1 MKKYILLSSLLFLL
15 SSFAAVD
22 TDSDG
27 VSDEKDVCPR
37 VYSRSENGCPT
48 LTKAVAISDVNACYK
63 KQVNKN
69 MIIRIQPICDATTKI
84 CPTLSGV
91 SGIQTCDPIFPVIL
105 KDGKPFVRGSI
116 FIVGY

>member
-1 MKKYILLSSLLFLL
+1 MKKIIVLSSLLFLL
-15 SSFAAVD
+15 SSFAATD

-48 LTKAVAISDVNACYK
+48 LTKAVALTDLNACYK

-69 MIIRIQPICDATTKI
+69 IIVRIQPICDSVTKV
-84 CPTLSGV
+84 CPVLSGV

-105 KDGKPFVRGSI
+105 KDGKSFVRGSV
-116 FIVGY
+116 FIVGF